1 MYSIFVEK
9 SLCFLGLAVVK
20 GVPNFARLMIV
31 SRASGVA
38 GLGGDKRR
46 SYYVTLP
53 QGFCITFS
61 LLQTD
66 LVYDVGV
73 TTKLSNLCPL
83 SVRGEEAGTSYQSL
97 AV

>member
-1 MYSIFVEK
+1 V
-9 SLCFLGLAVVK
+9 AK

-31 SRASGVA
+31 SRVSGVA
-38 GLGGDKRR
+38 GLGGDKIP

-53 QGFCITFS
+53 QVFCITFS

-66 LVYDVGV
+66 LVYDGV

-83 SVRGEEAGTSYQSL
+83 SVRGGEAGSSYQSL
-97 AV
+97 AVQNEVQDQDMLHMF

>member
-1 MYSIFVEK
+1 VAKE
-9 SLCFLGLAVVK
+9 
-20 GVPNFARLMIV
+20 VPNFARLMIV

-38 GLGGDKRR
+38 GLGGDKRC

-73 TTKLSNLCPL
+73 TTKLSSLCPL
-83 SVRGEEAGTSYQSL
+83 SMTGGESRYKLPEPGSPE
-97 AV
+97 